1 MLQIRPSCEHCDK
14 DLPNSSSEAMICS
27 FECTYCKT
35 CAIDLFENVCPSC
48 SGNFVPRPIRPLKYL
63 ENNPASTNRIF
74 KPKDLTIAKKKS
86 MLFKNIP
93 PEKR

>member
-27 FECTYCKT
+27 FECTYCKY
-35 CAIDLFENVCPSC
+35 CALNLFENVCPTC
-48 SGNFVPRPIRPLKYL
+48 TGNFVPRPIRPLKHL
-63 ENNPASTNRIF
+63 ENNPASTVRIF
-74 KPKDLTIAKKKS
+74 KPKDLTRTKKRS